1 MTFYWTE
8 HDPPQT
14 LKCHEGRLER
24 LPTRKPLQLSTV
36 TGSSEGAPR
45 SSEVQ
50 DLASLANN
58 ACQAAAALACSSPGG
73 ERPFFADDDAA
84 VPERR
89 VFDSEFPR
97 KVDGLHLAAED
108 HSRRRYL
115 ELVIATLPLLG
126 GIECLSFLSWCL
138 GKLVRFKG
146 LAA

>member
-1 MTFYWTE
+1 MIRPKRSNATR
-8 HDPPQT
+8 
-14 LKCHEGRLER
+14 GGLER
-24 LPTRKPLQLSTV
+24 LPTRQPLQLSTV

-58 ACQAAAALACSSPGG
+58 ACQAAAALAYSSPGG

-97 KVDGLHLAAED
+97 KVDGLHLAVED

-126 GIECLSFLSWCL
+126 DIECLSFLSWCL
-138 GKLVRFKG
+138 GKLVRSKG

>member
-1 MTFYWTE
+1 M
-8 HDPPQT
+8 PA
-14 LKCHEGRLER
+14 R
-24 LPTRKPLQLSTV
+24 QLRHWS
-36 TGSSEGAPR
+36 APR
-45 SSEVQ
+45 L
-50 DLASLANN
+50 LAASA
-58 ACQAAAALACSSPGG
+58 
-73 ERPFFADDDAA
+73 RFFADDDAA

-126 GIECLSFLSWCL
+126 DIECLSFLGWCL
-138 GKLVRFKG
+138 GKLVRSKG